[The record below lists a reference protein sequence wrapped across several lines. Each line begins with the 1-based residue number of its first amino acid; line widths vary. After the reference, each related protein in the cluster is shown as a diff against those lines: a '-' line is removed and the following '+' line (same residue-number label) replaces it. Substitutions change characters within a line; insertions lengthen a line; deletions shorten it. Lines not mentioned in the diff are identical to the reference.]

1 MATTTAAATTTASEV
16 VPQRRSTRRLT
27 EMFWHYVVM
36 IAFVLI
42 ILVPIIMML
51 FGSLKTG
58 GELVSSPY
66 TPPIPPHWE
75 NFTGILTSDT
85 FWLLLRNSLIVMFAT
100 TAGVVTIS
108 ALAAFVFARMQFKAR
123 TLVFNILTLGLMFPL
138 SVAILPEY
146 ILLRQLH
153 MLNLWGVIMPEVAF
167 GLAGNVLI
175 LRSFFTSVPFE
186 LQDAS
191 YVDGCNDFGFFW
203 RILLPLARP
212 ALGAVAVLA
221 MVGSWNEL
229 FLPLVVL
236 DSDKL
241 WTLPLGT
248 MQFMGDHTGDWAL
261 VLAFVT
267 LTTIPAVIFYIF
279 AERQIVSGLTAGA
292 VKG

>member
-1 MATTTAAATTTASEV
+1 MATTTV
-16 VPQRRSTRRLT
+16 QQRNSPRVRTDII
-27 EMFWHYVVM
+27 WHYVTM
-36 IAFVLI
+36 IFFVLI
-42 ILVPIIMML
+42 IFVPVVMLL

-58 GELVSSPY
+58 GELVSEPY
-66 TPPIPPHWE
+66 TPPIPAHWE
-75 NFTGILTSDT
+75 NFTGILTGAS
-85 FWLLLRNSLIVMFAT
+85 FWLLLRNSLIVMAAT
-100 TAGVVTIS
+100 TAGVVFIS
-108 ALAAFVFARMQFKAR
+108 ALAAFVFARMQFRAR
-123 TLVFNILTLGLMFPL
+123 TLTFNILTIGLLFPM

-146 ILLRQLH
+146 ILLRNLH
-153 MLNLWGVIMPEVAF
+153 MLNLWGVILPQVAF
-167 GLAGNVLI
+167 GLAGDVLI
-175 LRSFFTSVPFE
+175 LRSFFTSIPFE

-212 ALGAVAVLA
+212 ALAAVAVLA
-221 MVGSWNEL
+221 MIGSWNEL

>member
-1 MATTTAAATTTASEV
+1 
-16 VPQRRSTRRLT
+16 
-27 EMFWHYVVM
+27 
-36 IAFVLI
+36 
-42 ILVPIIMML
+42 
-51 FGSLKTG
+51 
-58 GELVSSPY
+58 
-66 TPPIPPHWE
+66 
-75 NFTGILTSDT
+75 
-85 FWLLLRNSLIVMFAT
+85 
-100 TAGVVTIS
+100 
-108 ALAAFVFARMQFKAR
+108 
-123 TLVFNILTLGLMFPL
+123 
-138 SVAILPEY
+138 
-146 ILLRQLH
+146 
-153 MLNLWGVIMPEVAF
+153 MLNLWGVIMPQIAF

-175 LRSFFTSVPFE
+175 LRAFFSSIPFE

-191 YVDGCNDFGFFW
+191 YVDGCNDFAFFW

-267 LTTIPAVIFYIF
+267 LTSIPAVIFYIF